1 MSKRKDK
8 KPTHTKSGRAKV
20 SRRRPSIQDV
30 FDTLGVSY
38 EAFFDCINDGVFIL
52 DKDGHFVHVN
62 GIIEQRSGIPLD
74 KFVGLN
80 FLDIVS
86 PAYHE
91 KVKMNFEEVM
101 RGEEVPP
108 VDFEYLRPDGTSV
121 AVEGSVMPVFRG
133 DEVVAVLGI
142 SRDIT
147 ERKKMEAALRESEAE
162 FRTAIESLPFDL
174 FVINSEGRYVIQ
186 NSAIRKRYGDIIGK
200 RPEELDVDED
210 TLKLW
215 ESNNRRAFA
224 GETVEGDVSFRV
236 REKEGF
242 YHNIISPIYT
252 DGQVHRIMG
261 INIDITERKM
271 AELGLTRARD
281 ELEERVEQRT
291 ADLKAKTKELEEVNS
306 ALRVLLKRRDKD
318 KSDFEGKVLSNVKE
332 LVAPYVEKL
341 KRSSLPAKHM
351 TYLKILESNLNDIVS
366 PFVQQ
371 LSSKYSVLTPTE
383 IQIAQLIKEGK
394 ATKEIAELLSSSK
407 RTVESHR
414 ENIRIKLGLK
424 HKKVNLRSF
433 LSSV

>member
-1 MSKRKDK
+1 MSKQKDK
-8 KPTHTKSGRAKV
+8 KMTPTKPGRDKA
-20 SRRRPSIQDV
+20 SRRHSIQRI

-38 EAFFDCINDGVFIL
+38 ETFFDCIKEGVFIL
-52 DKDGHFVHVN
+52 DKNGHFVHVN
-62 GIIEQRSGIPLD
+62 DIIEQRSGIPLD

-80 FLDIVS
+80 FLNIVS

-91 KVKMNFEEVM
+91 KVKKNFEKVM
-101 RGEEVPP
+101 RGEEAPP

-121 AVEGSVMPVFRG
+121 AIECNVMPLFRG
-133 DEVVAVLGI
+133 DEVVAIVGT
-142 SRDIT
+142 SRDMT
-147 ERKKMEAALRESEAE
+147 ERKRMEAALRESENE
-162 FRTAIESLPFDL
+162 FRTAIESLPFDF
-174 FVINSEGRYVIQ
+174 FVINSEWRYIIQ
-186 NSAIRKRYGDIIGK
+186 NSTIRERYGDIIGM
-200 RPEELDVDED
+200 RPEELDVDEE
-210 TLKLW
+210 TLELW
-215 ESNNRRAFA
+215 QSNNRRAFA
-224 GETVEGDVSFRV
+224 GEIVKEEVSFVVGGKR
-236 REKEGF
+236 GF
-242 YHNIISPIYT
+242 YYNIISPIYT
-252 DGQVHRIMG
+252 DGQVRAIMG
-261 INIDITERKM
+261 MNIDITERKM
-271 AELGLTRARD
+271 AELALARSRD
-281 ELEERVEQRT
+281 ELEERVAQRT
-291 ADLKAKTKELEEVNS
+291 ADLKVKTKELEELNS

-318 KSDFEGKVLSNVKE
+318 KSDFEGKVLSNVKD

-341 KRSSLPAKHM
+341 KRSSLTAKEM

-366 PFVQQ
+366 PFVQH